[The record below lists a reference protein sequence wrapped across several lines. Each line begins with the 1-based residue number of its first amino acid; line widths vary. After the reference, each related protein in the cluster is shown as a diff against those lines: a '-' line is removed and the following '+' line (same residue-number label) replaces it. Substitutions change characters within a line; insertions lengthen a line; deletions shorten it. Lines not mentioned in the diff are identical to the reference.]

1 MQVQLGPVT
10 VSSSLIV
17 VDHRGPLLCGRDTI
31 EEFRK
36 AGMLLV
42 EGTSSSVN
50 VVHAD
55 SQLTAL
61 LDGFPDLFENLGCC
75 KEPPVKLYLKESA
88 QPRFL
93 KARTVPYAMRAQV
106 SAEID
111 RLVEVGVLSPVS
123 VAEWATPVVPVA
135 KKNGDIRLCGD
146 FKLTVNPATRT
157 EQYPLPK
164 IDDIFAALSGGE
176 VFSTLDLRN
185 AYNQL
190 PLDDDAK
197 KITVLNT
204 HKGLFCYNRLA
215 FGIASAPALFQRRI
229 EAVLQGI
236 PGVKVY
242 LDDIIVA
249 EKEYDTTIL
258 RQVFERLRAN
268 GLTLNKEKC
277 HFREKEV
284 VFLGHRI
291 DAKGLHPLQ
300 DNLEA
305 VLAAPP
311 PTSRTAFQETKRAMR
326 RANFLVHYDPQRP
339 LRLECD
345 ASAEG
350 PDKPIPQMAAA
361 RIQRWVLLLAAYQYD
376 LEYRKGELNANADA
390 LSRLPLPVRDNGWEN
405 ELAEYVLHAQAM
417 DDFALSAQS
426 ISDHT
431 SKDDVLQQVKTWI
444 LQGWPRRLGSEEQQ
458 YQPYFARR
466 TTPTREEQSPAER
479 LFGFQPRTRLS
490 TYLAEEDGA
499 KREATVNGVP
509 NSGKK
514 EFAPGR
520 EVWSRQYSQLGQRWL
535 PGTVTTVEGKR
546 LLTVNTPRGVQ
557 RRHVDQVRPRDS
569 STPVKKEPC
578 ETPIAMEQLPLSSSG
593 IQSTSSEALQAGLSE
608 PGEEASGGGIEPAS
622 PRSTAEPLP
631 LRRSTRARKPPDRF

>member
-1 MQVQLGPVT
+1 MWEGRRLRMIVDTGSPVSVIPKSVYKKHCKWWPALQKTPIRLSCFLGPLPVWGKVEMKVQLGPVT

-17 VDHRGPLLCGRDTI
+17 VDHQGPLLCGRDTI

-36 AGMLLV
+36 AGVFLL
-42 EGTSSSVN
+42 ERGMSSMVN
-50 VVHAD
+50 VVHVD
-55 SQLTAL
+55 SKLTAL
-61 LDGFPDLFENLGCC
+61 LDEFSDCFEDLGCC
-75 KEPPVKLYLKESA
+75 KGPPVKLYLKEGA

-123 VAEWATPVVPVA
+123 VAEWATPVVPVV

-164 IDDIFAALSGGE
+164 IEDIFATLAGGE

-197 KITVLNT
+197 KIAVLNT
-204 HKGLFCYNRLA
+204 HKGLFGYNRLA

-229 EAVLQGI
+229 EAVLQAL

-249 EKEYDTTIL
+249 EKAQNTTLL
-258 RQVFERLRAN
+258 RQVLERLRAN

-277 HFREKEV
+277 RFREKEV

-291 DAKGLHPLQ
+291 DARGLHPLQ

-311 PTSRTAFQETKRAMR
+311 PTS
-326 RANFLVHYDPQRP
+326 NV
-339 LRLECD
+339 
-345 ASAEG
+345 
-350 PDKPIPQMAAA
+350 
-361 RIQRWVLLLAAYQYD
+361 
-376 LEYRKGELNANADA
+376 
-390 LSRLPLPVRDNGWEN
+390 
-405 ELAEYVLHAQAM
+405 
-417 DDFALSAQS
+417 
-426 ISDHT
+426 SDHT
-431 SKDDVLQQVKTWI
+431 SKDCTLQQVKTWI
-444 LQGWPRRLGSEEQQ
+444 LQGWPKRLGADEQQ

-466 TTPTREEQSPAER
+466 QE
-479 LFGFQPRTRLS
+479 
-490 TYLAEEDGA
+490 
-499 KREATVNGVP
+499 
-509 NSGKK
+509 
-514 EFAPGR
+514 
-520 EVWSRQYSQLGQRWL
+520 
-535 PGTVTTVEGKR
+535 
-546 LLTVNTPRGVQ
+546 LTVSKGILNEEPRAL
-557 RRHVDQVRPRDS
+557 DFLVRARAS
-569 STPVKKEPC
+569 STPVKEEPF
-578 ETPIAMEQLPLSSSG
+578 ETPVTLEHSSPEGPLSSAG
-593 IQSTSSEALQAGLSE
+593 DQTTSSDALQAGQSV
-608 PGEEASGGGIEPAS
+608 PGEPASGGGIEPAVS
-622 PRSTAEPLP
+622 GPTEPIQ
-631 LRRSTRARKPPDRF
+631 LRRSTRACKPPDRF